1 MAFGSGVLIAT
12 LTFSILVEAFS
23 VTHTLPATAVGFI
36 FGGVSFSI
44 ANFILERKSKSRDSD
59 TTDVDRHNG
68 ENASGGK
75 SVSGRSL
82 FIGSLMDNIP
92 ENAALGITLATGGAV
107 NIALLV
113 AIFVSNFP
121 EGLASTQDM
130 RSGGL
135 STKYVLVLWSIGVA
149 IGTVSTTI
157 GYGILSYASPSV
169 ISISIAF
176 AAGAIIVMLAESMIP
191 EAFKGGGIAKG
202 LALLGGF
209 LVAAILTKVQGG

>member
-1 MAFGSGVLIAT
+1 MLG
-12 LTFSILVEAFS
+12 
-23 VTHTLPATAVGFI
+23 
-36 FGGVSFSI
+36 
-44 ANFILERKSKSRDSD
+44 RKSKSRISDAIDSD
-59 TTDVDRHNG
+59 RSHN

-82 FIGSLMDNIP
+82 FVGSLMDNIP

-121 EGLASTQDM
+121 EGLASTHDM
-130 RSGGL
+130 KSSGL
-135 STKYVLVLWSIGVA
+135 SSKYVLALWSIGVGCA
-149 IGTVSTTI
+149 AVATTI
-157 GYGILSYASPSV
+157 GYTVLSNTSPPV

-191 EAFKGGGIAKG
+191 EAFERGGITKG
-202 LALLGGF
+202 IALLGGF
-209 LVAAILTKVQGG
+209 LVAVFLTKMQV